1 MRTLGERRREEWRAA
16 KSASSAATLVDIAD
30 EEDNGDARA
39 AARLAIANAQAAAM
53 AATEGAHS
61 STNGGTGRV
70 GALSPIP
77 GLIGLQSGQ
86 PLHKPVLQPAGPI
99 GEATL
104 DELRTRSAPSSLVTK
119 RMKADMQAFK
129 AANPGCAVRDFVRWY
144 SPSDWLSQSAEGGD
158 NLSGRE
164 RLSER
169 FCRDGGLES
178 TLWDATLLF
187 QRHNSAHFSTQ
198 HARQMRPSISS
209 RQRRPQSCC
218 LISQD

>member
-1 MRTLGERRREEWRAA
+1 MRTLGRGGARSGALPSLRAVPQLWLTSQTRR
-16 KSASSAATLVDIAD
+16 TMVT
-30 EEDNGDARA
+30 RA

-129 AANPGCAVRDFVRWY
+129 AANPGCVLEDFVRWY

-169 FCRDGGLES
+169 FCRDGGLVEHTLGCYAPCSSGTTAPTFRRS
-178 TLWDATLLF
+178 T
-187 QRHNSAHFSTQ
+187 RGK
-198 HARQMRPSISS
+198 
-209 RQRRPQSCC
+209 
-218 LISQD
+218 